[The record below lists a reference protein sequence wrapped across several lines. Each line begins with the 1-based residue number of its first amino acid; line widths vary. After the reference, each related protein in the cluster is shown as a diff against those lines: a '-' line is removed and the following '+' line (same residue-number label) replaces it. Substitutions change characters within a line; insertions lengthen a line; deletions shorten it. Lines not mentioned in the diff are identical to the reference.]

1 MTDKE
6 KLEKIKVLADAMY
19 NRMQNLTTD
28 TSGIRKA
35 MYDYHQFIINEY
47 YKEEPVSKDLEEA
60 ANTYIGHAP
69 EVDECSSVYG
79 KRQAFKAGA
88 QWQKEHP
95 WKPAD
100 GDDLPEIDREV
111 IALLSNGTVVYAHR
125 PQEYWDGRNI
135 ATGKVTRHY
144 PKRHG
149 KGGWNIPDVK
159 FWLDCELPKM
169 EE

>member
-60 ANTYIGHAP
+60 AYNFVMNNFGNPKEPLYKF
-69 EVDECSSVYG
+69 DQRC
-79 KRQAFKAGA
+79 FKAGA
-88 QWQKEHP
+88 QWQKEQTIDKACE
-95 WKPAD
+95 WLLKNESYAKPT
-100 GDDLPEIDREV
+100 EV
-111 IALLSNGTVVYAHR
+111 LVRDFKQALEKQL
-125 PQEYWDGRNI
+125 
-135 ATGKVTRHY
+135 
-144 PKRHG
+144 
-149 KGGWNIPDVK
+149 
-159 FWLDCELPKM
+159 
-169 EE
+169 